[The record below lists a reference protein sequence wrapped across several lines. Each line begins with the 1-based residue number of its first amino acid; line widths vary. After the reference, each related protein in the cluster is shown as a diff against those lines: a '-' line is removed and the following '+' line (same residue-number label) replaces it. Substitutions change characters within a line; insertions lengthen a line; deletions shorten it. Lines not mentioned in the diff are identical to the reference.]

1 MIMDYKEINPQIHYF
16 INRRSTPNWIIED
29 ATTNFIDL
37 SYFTS
42 GKALYKVNGQD
53 VEVNQGDLICIPQ
66 NSRRSA
72 TTNANN
78 PIESFAI
85 NFQLYDI
92 KGNHVELPF
101 PLVTH
106 IGFSEE
112 LISLY
117 TELTMVWLKK
127 EPGFE
132 IKARA
137 LLLLIL
143 HQYFKRFYYKI
154 NIQNIDSRIQKSIR
168 YILNNVHNPIKVE
181 ELANIAGVTPPYF
194 GTLFKKYTG
203 SSVKE
208 YINKMKIS
216 NAENILLSG
225 EFSVMEAAYKCGFE
239 DIFYFSKLFKKIKG
253 YPPSKILLEKKMTKL
268 SVPQQNTISTMK

>member
-1 MIMDYKEINPQIHYF
+1 MDYKEINPQIEYF

-29 ATTNFIDL
+29 ATTTFIDL
-37 SYFTS
+37 SYFSS
-42 GKALYKVNGQD
+42 GKAFYKVNG
-53 VEVNQGDLICIPQ
+53 EYYELNQGDLICIPQ

-72 TTNANN
+72 TTDPNN

-92 KGNHVELPF
+92 RGNNVELPF
-101 PLVTH
+101 PLVSH
-106 IGFSEE
+106 IGISEE
-112 LISLY
+112 LLSLY
-117 TELTMVWLKK
+117 NELTLVWLKK
-127 EPGFE
+127 SPGFE

-137 LLLLIL
+137 LLLMIL
-143 HQYFKRFYYKI
+143 HHYFKRFYYKI
-154 NIQNIDSRIQKSIR
+154 NVQNIDSRIQKTTR
-168 YILNNVHNPIKVE
+168 YILNNLHNPIEVE
-181 ELANIAGVTPPYF
+181 ELASIAGVTTAYF

-225 EFSVMEAAYKCGFE
+225 EFSVKDAAYKCGFE

-253 YPPSKILLEKKMTKL
+253 YPPSKILLDKKMTEII
-268 SVPQQNTISTMK
+268 QNEKPRDLRRNT

>member
-1 MIMDYKEINPQIHYF
+1 MDYKEINPQIDYF
-16 INRRSTPNWIIED
+16 INRRSTPNWMIED

-37 SYFTS
+37 TYFTN
-42 GKALYKVNGQD
+42 GKALYQVND
-53 VEVNQGDLICIPQ
+53 EYVEVNQGDLICIPQ
-66 NSRRSA
+66 DSRRSA
-72 TTNANN
+72 TTDANN
-78 PIESFAI
+78 PIESFAV

-101 PLVTH
+101 PLVSH

-112 LISLY
+112 LLSLY
-117 TELTMVWLKK
+117 NELTLVWLKK
-127 EPGFE
+127 VPGFE

-137 LLLLIL
+137 LLLMIL
-143 HQYFKRFYYKI
+143 HQYFNRFYYRVHV
-154 NIQNIDSRIQKSIR
+154 QNVDSRIQKSIT
-168 YILNNVHNPIKVE
+168 YILNNLHHPIKVD
-181 ELANIAGVTPPYF
+181 ELAHIAGVTTAYY

-225 EFSVMEAAYKCGFE
+225 EFSVRDAAYKCGFE
-239 DIFYFSKLFKKIKG
+239 DTFYFSKLFKKIKG
-253 YPPSKILLEKKMTKL
+253 YPPSKILLDKKMTAL
-268 SVPQQNTISTMK
+268 IIPQPNRCSTQE

>member
-1 MIMDYKEINPQIHYF
+1 MDYKEINPQIEYF

-37 SYFTS
+37 SFFTS
-42 GKALYKVNGQD
+42 GKAVYKVND
-53 VEVNQGDLICIPQ
+53 EYVEVNQGDLICIPQ
-66 NSRRSA
+66 DSRRSA
-72 TTNANN
+72 TTDANN

-101 PLVTH
+101 PLITH

-112 LISLY
+112 LLSLY
-117 TELTMVWLKK
+117 NELTLVWLKK

-132 IKARA
+132 IKAHA
-137 LLLLIL
+137 LLLMIL

-154 NIQNIDSRIQKSIR
+154 NVQNIDSRIQKTIR
-168 YILNNVHNPIKVE
+168 YILNNLHHPIKVE
-181 ELANIAGVTPPYF
+181 ELANIAGVTTAYY
-194 GTLFKKYTG
+194 GTLFKKCTG

-225 EFSVMEAAYKCGFE
+225 EFTVMDAAYKCGFE

-253 YPPSKILLEKKMTKL
+253 YPPSKILLDKKMNELTG
-268 SVPQQNTISTMK
+268 PHQNISSNLEQE